1 MKTVILAGGYGTRLS
16 EETGVRPKPM
26 VEIGG
31 MPILWHIMKIYSS
44 FGHND
49 FIICLG
55 YKGNIIKD
63 FFANYRLHNSDLTVD
78 LRKNAIEFHSND
90 VEAWKVTLIDTG
102 ENTMTGGRLK
112 RVVEYLDND
121 EPFFMT
127 YGDGVSDVDLDD
139 LLTFHKNQG
148 THVTLTAV
156 QPPER
161 FGILDLNQRSNYVD
175 SFKEKPKN
183 DVTKLNWI
191 NAGFFVIEP
200 KAIDYIENDASVW
213 EKILEV
219 LTDENQLSAFQH
231 FGYWKNMDTLQDKKI
246 LNEIW
251 KSNKAPWKR
260 W

>member
-49 FIICLG
+49 FVICLG

-63 FFANYRLHNSDLTVD
+63 FFANYRLHSSDFTVD
-78 LRKNAIEFHSND
+78 LKKNAIEWHSND
-90 VEAWKVTLIDTG
+90 IEPWKVTLVDTG

-112 RVVEYLDND
+112 RVSEYLEN

-139 LLTFHKNQG
+139 LHTFHKNQG
-148 THVTLTAV
+148 TQVTLTAV

-161 FGILDLNQRSNYVD
+161 FGILDLDDKSNHVD
-175 SFKEKPKN
+175 SFKEKPKK
-183 DVTKLNWI
+183 DISKLNWI
-191 NAGFFVIEP
+191 NGGFFVIEP
-200 KAIDYIENDASVW
+200 RAIDYIKDDSSIW
-213 EKILEV
+213 EKVLEV
-219 LTDENQLSAFQH
+219 LADENQLSAYQH
-231 FGYWKNMDTLQDKKI
+231 YGYWQNMDTLRDKNI
-246 LNEIW
+246 LNEVW
-251 KSNKAPWKR
+251 NNKKAPWKR